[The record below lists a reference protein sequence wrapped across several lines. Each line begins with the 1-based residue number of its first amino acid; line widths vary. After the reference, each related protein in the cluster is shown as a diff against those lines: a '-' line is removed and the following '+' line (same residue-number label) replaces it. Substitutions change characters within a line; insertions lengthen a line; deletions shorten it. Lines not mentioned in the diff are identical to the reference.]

1 MKIIIPKTP
10 ALDFDFPADVEV
22 VKISES
28 DEVPAEHRD
37 AEVAVVWGMRGA
49 IQEFANQL
57 PNVRWFQTLSA
68 GPDALLRADLH
79 DDVIV
84 TNGINLHDRPVAE
97 HALGLALAL
106 ARQIPECIDAQNRHE
121 WSRELAKPHPLHE
134 DTRVTTIVGSKV
146 VVWGFGA
153 IGQQIGRVFEACG
166 SNVVG
171 VAQSAGERAGFPVES
186 ADTIL
191 DVVSDCD
198 ILIMV
203 LPNTDT
209 TSDALNQDVLD
220 ALPSRALVV
229 NVGRGTTVDEEALMA
244 ALRNGDISAAAIDV
258 VKDEPL
264 PADSPLWDTP
274 NLLITPH
281 SAGGRPDRFGELMLH
296 NLSAYREGRIS
307 DMRGVKRAP
316 HS

>member
-10 ALDFDFPADVEV
+10 ALDFDFPSDVEV

-28 DEVPAEHRD
+28 EEVPAEHRD

-49 IQEFANQL
+49 IENFVTQL

-68 GPDALLRADLH
+68 GPDALLRTNLGE
-79 DDVIV
+79 DVIV
-84 TNGINLHDRPVAE
+84 TNGIHLHDRPVAE
-97 HALGLALAL
+97 HALGMALAL
-106 ARQIPECIDAQNRHE
+106 ARQIPECIEAQNRHE

-134 DTRVTTIVGSKV
+134 EDRVTTVVGSKV

-153 IGQQIGRVFEACG
+153 IGQQIGRVFAACG
-166 SNVVG
+166 SEVVG
-171 VAQSAGERAGFPVES
+171 VAQSAGERAGFPVIS
-186 ADTIL
+186 SSDIL
-191 DVVSDCD
+191 EQVADCD
-198 ILIMV
+198 ILVMV

-209 TSDALNQDVLD
+209 TSDALNADVLD

-229 NVGRGTTVDEEALMA
+229 NVGRGTTVDEDALMD
-244 ALRNGDISAAAIDV
+244 ALRNGSISAAAIDV

-281 SAGGRPDRFGELMLH
+281 SAGGRPDRFGDLMLH

-307 DMRGVKRAP
+307 DMRGIKRAP
-316 HS
+316 RS